1 MQSELFQDDLYPDT
15 AHTCV
20 CVGVCMWV
28 RVCVHVVN
36 SNSVDNWQLCCLCVQ
51 SELFQ
56 DDLYP
61 DTAGDEPSI
70 SAEDFFAGKNA
81 DPILV
86 GNWDCHGDT
95 N

>member
-1 MQSELFQDDLYPDT
+1 MCLKAVYVLYT
-15 AHTCV
+15 
-20 CVGVCMWV
+20 
-28 RVCVHVVN
+28 
-36 SNSVDNWQLCCLCVQ
+36 CCLCVQ

-70 SAEDFFAGKNA
+70 SAEDFFSGKDA

-86 GNWDCHGDT
+86 GNWYSCGCRDNMNKGC
-95 N
+95 